1 MANKPDA
8 INGDRTQQLTPER
21 TPLREEVYAALLRL
35 RKLGENLPT
44 IDAAEIVRESRDLA
58 AQGNR

>member
-8 INGDRTQQLTPER
+8 INGDQTQQLTPER
-21 TPLREEVYAALLRL
+21 TPLREEMRAALLRL
-35 RKLGENLPT
+35 RRLGENLPP
-44 IDAAEIVRESRDLA
+44 IDAAAIVRESRDLA